1 MVQTDAT
8 PPKGLKPQDSTKA
21 STKDPTHLN
30 ATHLEAHLEAPL
42 EASSSRRRRATHS
55 SLIALSS
62 GKSRRV
68 DARGDARVHHAAFAL
83 GGVGAYG
90 MRQEQRHRG
99 ALEAHGVYSCV
110 L

>member
-30 ATHLEAHLEAPL
+30 ATHLEAPL

-55 SLIALSS
+55 SLIAL
-62 GKSRRV
+62 
-68 DARGDARVHHAAFAL
+68 
-83 GGVGAYG
+83 
-90 MRQEQRHRG
+90 
-99 ALEAHGVYSCV
+99 
-110 L
+110 